1 MMAHI
6 QFDFFDLPS
15 ALNKVFISFG
25 YLHNLKIL
33 IAQARETF

>member
-6 QFDFFDLPS
+6 QFDLPS
-15 ALNKVFISFG
+15 ALNKVFINFG

-33 IAQARETF
+33 IAQVRETF